1 MEAKS
6 LLRWYDSWMAKPIY
20 AELYEYSGFFNMG
33 YWEAGAMT
41 QSQACQDLMGR
52 LLEFLPER
60 HGCLVDM
67 ACGKGATTDYLLEHC
82 PEMSIIGAN
91 LSLNQL
97 RLAHQTV
104 QGTPFAVMDAARPAL
119 ANGCVEAVLC
129 VEAAF
134 HFQTRQHFLE
144 EAYRILKPGGYL
156 VLTDILL
163 RRSPENSRPYMPT
176 ENYLP
181 DERAYRAQ
189 MLAAGFSGLEIL
201 DATQAC
207 WHGCLLN
214 LQHWAMHRLRVGQ
227 IGPID
232 FLRLLCVILVCSFIV
247 RRYLLIAAQKPK

>member
-6 LLRWYDSWMAKPIY
+6 LLRWYDGWMAQPIY
-20 AELYEYSGFFNMG
+20 AELYEHSGFFNMG

-41 QSQACQDLMGR
+41 QSQACKDLMER
-52 LLEFLPER
+52 LLEFLPKQ
-60 HGCLVDM
+60 HGRLVDI
-67 ACGKGATTDYLLEHC
+67 ACGKGATTAYLSEHF
-82 PEMSIIGAN
+82 PEMSIIGTN

-97 RLAHQTV
+97 RLAHQTI
-104 QGTPFAVMDAARPAL
+104 QDEPFAVMDATRPAL
-119 ANGCVEAVLC
+119 ADGCVEVVIC

-134 HFQTRQHFLE
+134 HFQTRRRFLE

-163 RRSPENSRPYMPT
+163 RRSPENRRPYMPT

-181 DERAYRAQ
+181 DERAYRLE
-189 MLAAGFSGLEIL
+189 MLAAGFSSLEIL

-227 IGPID
+227 ISTID
-232 FLRLLCVILVCSFIV
+232 FLRLLSVMLVCSFIV